1 MADYAL
7 AKTGKLKLKGEKE
20 KSKKKKRKHK
30 TQDDDVAAKER
41 QLDILKHGGWK
52 AVDTFIE
59 MTGSVAIE
67 FGNSAYVKALDNG
80 LFTLGAPHDDGDGP
94 SPEEVLTAIKVS
106 ETKIAL
112 KSGYGKYVGI
122 DKNGVVTGRADA
134 VGSMEQWEPIFQDGK
149 LALLSANGCFV
160 ALTDDDSLE
169 ANSKVAG
176 PSEIIKIRVQL
187 NDAEES
193 SAAKAARLN
202 EDEGDVSQVELNY
215 VKKFQKFQDKK
226 IKLFSGEKIDLVKAK
241 DEGVFHETMLDRR
254 SKMKADRYC
263 K

>member
-20 KSKKKKRKHK
+20 KSKKKKRKHRK
-30 TQDDDVAAKER
+30 HEDDNGEKDR

-52 AVDTFIE
+52 EIDGFSE
-59 MTGSVAIE
+59 LKGSVAIE

-94 SPEEVLTAIKVS
+94 SPEEVLTAIIVS

-112 KSGYGKYVGI
+112 KSGYGKYLGI
-122 DKNGVVTGRADA
+122 DKKGVVTGRSDA
-134 VGSMEQWEPIFQDGK
+134 VGSMEQWEPIFQEGK

-160 ALTDDDSLE
+160 TLTEDDSLE
-169 ANSKVAG
+169 VEDDEAT
-176 PSEIIKIRVQL
+176 
-187 NDAEES
+187 
-193 SAAKAARLN
+193 AAKAARKN
-202 EDEGDVSQVELNY
+202 EDEGEVSQVELNY

-226 IKLFSGEKIDLVKAK
+226 IRLFTGEMGNLTKAK
-241 DEGVFHETMLDRR
+241 EEGTFHETMLDRR